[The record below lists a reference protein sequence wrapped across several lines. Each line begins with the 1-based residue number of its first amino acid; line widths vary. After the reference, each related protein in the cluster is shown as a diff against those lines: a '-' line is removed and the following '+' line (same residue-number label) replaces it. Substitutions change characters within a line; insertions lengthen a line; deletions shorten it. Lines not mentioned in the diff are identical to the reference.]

1 VIDTADPQQ
10 LREIR
15 AQAAV
20 WVTDL
25 HGPER
30 NPELEAG
37 FRRWLTEDPRHAEA
51 FELATDSWQKSGD
64 IPLSLV
70 APVPTP
76 TRKTRTA
83 NRARLTLIGAAALA
97 LSLAVVFYAL
107 TDPTLSTGPAE
118 QRTVELAD
126 GTQVT
131 LNANS
136 KITIHYIDA
145 ARNLTLDTGEALF
158 NVAHDANRPFS
169 VIIGNRKVTALGTS
183 FDVRREDPQ
192 RSDFSVTLIDGRLD
206 IAPLTTPVSTSA
218 TAVTELHPGQRL
230 RVAAHT
236 PDTLDTP
243 SIEKITAWQRGLLVF
258 DDIPLRDAA
267 AEFNRYGKR
276 KLTIDPVDPNAIRVS
291 GVFRLSDP
299 LSFAQAIA
307 SAHRLRISDTP
318 KEIKLTAP

>member
-1 VIDTADPQQ
+1 VTDAADPQQ

-20 WVTDL
+20 WVADL

-37 FRRWLTEDPRHAEA
+37 FRRWLSEDPRHAEA
-51 FELATDSWQKSGD
+51 FELATDAWQKSGD

-70 APVPTP
+70 APIPAPNRDTH
-76 TRKTRTA
+76 TTNRTH
-83 NRARLTLIGAAALA
+83 LTLIGAAALA
-97 LSLAVVFYAL
+97 FTLAVVFYAL
-107 TDPTLSTGPAE
+107 TDPTVSTGPAE
-118 QRTVELAD
+118 QRTVDLVD

-136 KITIHYIDA
+136 KVTIHYIDA

-158 NVAHDANRPFS
+158 TVAHDANRPFS
-169 VIIGNRKVTALGTS
+169 VIIGDRKVTALGTS
-183 FDVRREDPQ
+183 FDIRREDPQ
-192 RSDFSVTLIDGRLD
+192 RSDFTVTLIEGRLA
-206 IAPLTTPVSTSA
+206 IAPLTSPVSTSNPA
-218 TAVTELHPGQRL
+218 ATELHPGQRL

-258 DDIPLRDAA
+258 DDTPLRDAA

-276 KLTIDPVDPNAIRVS
+276 KLTIDPAVPNTIRVS

-307 SAHRLRISDTP
+307 SAHRLRITDTP
-318 KEIKLTAP
+318 KEIKLTTS